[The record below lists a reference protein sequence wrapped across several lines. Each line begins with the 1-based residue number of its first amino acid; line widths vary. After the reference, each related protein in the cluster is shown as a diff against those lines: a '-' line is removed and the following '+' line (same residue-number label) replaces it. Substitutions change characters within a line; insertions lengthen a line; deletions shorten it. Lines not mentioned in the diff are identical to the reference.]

1 MKNHGPTNKSNFLE
15 LPTMLKRGLAFGV
28 SLLAL
33 SATQSL
39 AQSVMQGGGTP
50 GPYVRLDGGWSHP
63 VPMSSNSLATVSAG
77 SIKRDEG
84 FLLGG
89 AGGYKFGPWRGELE
103 LEYMEHQA
111 QSGNNLFAGATGA
124 SSSLRG
130 STSNLAAMING
141 YYDIATPWPIT
152 PYVGIGIGA
161 DYFRFS
167 QVNTTANTQIANA
180 FDTVFA
186 YEAMAGVSYAINPQW
201 SIGLEYRYFAT
212 LDPKVK
218 YSPNPPLQRFTVN
231 NASHNLL
238 LGVAWHFAPPP
249 APPPAAAPAG
259 AVPGPAAVVPA
270 QQTFIVFFEFDKSS
284 LTPDGRKVV
293 DAAAAA
299 FKSGKTGVAIA
310 GYTDLAGTQQYNL
323 ALSKRRADAVKEAL
337 VRDGVP
343 AAAISASWHGKEN
356 PRVPTA
362 DGVREPQNRRVE
374 INM

>member
-1 MKNHGPTNKSNFLE
+1 M
-15 LPTMLKRGLAFGV
+15 
-28 SLLAL
+28 
-33 SATQSL
+33 
-39 AQSVMQGGGTP
+39 
-50 GPYVRLDGGWSHP
+50 
-63 VPMSSNSLATVSAG
+63 SAG

-284 LTPDGRKVV
+284 LTPDGRESGRCCRRRVQERQ
-293 DAAAAA
+293 DGRRHRRLHRLGGHAA
-299 FKSGKTGVAIA
+299 I
-310 GYTDLAGTQQYNL
+310 QH
-323 ALSKRRADAVKEAL
+323 ALSKRRADTVKEAL
-337 VRDGVP
+337 VRDGVS
-343 AAAISASWHGKEN
+343 AAAISESWHGKEN